1 MLVAERQ
8 ALAVGALV
16 PIETEFEYLQE
27 SGIHFLVRVAGN
39 LQRKSEDKLR
49 HSPPPAPGAVTGYN
63 PFLPPEPILTLG
75 GIGPDHL
82 AVLNKFNVIKHHLL
96 IVTREF
102 EEQERLL
109 GLGDW
114 LAWWRCM
121 AECESLGFY
130 NGGAA
135 AGASQGHKHLQWVP
149 LPLEAGAALSLPIS
163 PVLEGVVRVHEPG
176 RIAALPFPHLV
187 VGLSPGVWRE
197 PEAAAEESRDLYL
210 KLLRQLGLPPTQKDR
225 RVFQSAPY
233 NLLLT
238 RAWMLLVPRAREA
251 AMGISVN
258 ALGFAGSLFVKNREQ
273 LAWLRREG
281 PLALLRG
288 VCPPV

>member
-1 MLVAERQ
+1 MLIAERQ

-16 PIETEFEYLQE
+16 PIETQYQYLQE
-27 SGIHFLVRVAGN
+27 GGIRFLVRVAAN
-39 LQRKSEDKLR
+39 LQRQAEDRCR
-49 HSPPPAPGAVTGYN
+49 HSPPPVSGATAGYN
-63 PFLPPEPILTLG
+63 PFLPPEPVLTLG

-96 IVTREF
+96 IVTRAF

-109 GLGDW
+109 GFGDW
-114 LAWWRCM
+114 LALWRCM
-121 AECESLGFY
+121 SERESLGFY

-149 LPLEAGAALSLPIS
+149 LPLEADAALSLPIS
-163 PVLEGVVRVHEPG
+163 PSLEGIVRVHEPG
-176 RIAALPFPHLV
+176 RIPTWPFPHLV
-187 VGLSPGVWRE
+187 VGFSPGIRQA
-197 PEAAAEESRDLYL
+197 PEAAAQEASELYL
-210 KLLRQLGLPPTQKDR
+210 RLLRQLGLPPTETHGR
-225 RVFQSAPY
+225 TFQSAPY

-238 RAWMLLVPRAREA
+238 RDWMLLVPRAREEA
-251 AMGISVN
+251 LGISVN
-258 ALGFAGSLFVKNREQ
+258 ALGFAGSLFVKNEEQ
-273 LAWLRREG
+273 LARLQREG